1 MDAQTQDSQRWAKF
15 YQATE
20 DKPARETLLKAMAFF
35 EQESQLPSPR
45 TAIDLGCG
53 VGNDTL
59 ALLKRGWQVLAIDK
73 EAEAIQRLRQRV
85 PVEHHGNLTTMVSA
99 FEELELPKANL
110 VNASFSLPFCAPDR
124 FAVLWGEII
133 NSIRQGGRFAGQL
146 FGERDQWAQDARMT
160 FHSQHQVQR
169 LLAPFEV
176 EYFVEIEEDGA
187 TATGG
192 NKHWHIFSVVA
203 KMASSLQRQIGFQQA
218 HKPGAG

>member
-1 MDAQTQDSQRWAKF
+1 MDTQTQDSQRWAKF

-20 DKPARETLLKAMAFF
+20 DKPARETLLKAIEFF

-59 ALLKRGWQVLAIDK
+59 ALLQRGWHVLAVDK
-73 EAEAIQRLRQRV
+73 EVEAIQRLRQRV
-85 PVEHHGNLTTMVSA
+85 PAEHHANLTTMVAA
-99 FEELELPKANL
+99 FEGLALPKANL
-110 VNASFSLPFCAPDR
+110 VNASFSLPFCPPEH
-124 FAVLWGEII
+124 FAALWGEII
-133 NSIRQGGRFAGQL
+133 NSIRRGGRFAGQL

-160 FHSQHQVQR
+160 FHSRRRVQQ
-169 LLAPFEV
+169 LLDPFEV

-192 NKHWHIFSVVA
+192 SKHWHIFSVVA
-203 KMASSLQRQIGFQQA
+203 KMASSSTRRM
-218 HKPGAG
+218 P